1 MDELIT
7 ILLKVGDSEL
17 DEYTARFVAAAGL
30 IVANAD
36 GEINKDEVDDI
47 LTELSSLKIFPRQF
61 LEEIA
66 NGDVGEIFHE
76 SVAKMININ
85 PGLREAMLNY
95 LITIVMS
102 DKSITKEE
110 IDLLYEFGE
119 SIALSEME
127 VAQSIAALIQQRF
140 IPSHELLC

>member
-1 MDELIT
+1 M
-7 ILLKVGDSEL
+7 
-17 DEYTARFVAAAGL
+17 
-30 IVANAD
+30 
-36 GEINKDEVDDI
+36 
-47 LTELSSLKIFPRQF
+47 KIFPRQF

-76 SVAKMININ
+76 SVSKMININ